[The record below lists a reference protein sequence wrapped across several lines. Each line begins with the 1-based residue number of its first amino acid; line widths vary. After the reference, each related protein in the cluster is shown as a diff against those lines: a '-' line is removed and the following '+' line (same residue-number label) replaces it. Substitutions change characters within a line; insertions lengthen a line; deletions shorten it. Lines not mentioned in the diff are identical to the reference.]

1 MTKRKKIGYQIADG
15 VIASITLYYNHQT
28 QNSVLHHVIERLQ
41 QFAGQFEAKKAT
53 PEYKKARYDKEA
65 DS

>member
-15 VIASITLYYNHQT
+15 IIASITLYYNHQT

-41 QFAGQFEAKKAT
+41 EFAGQFEAKKQLRNT
-53 PEYKKARYDKEA
+53 RRLGTIRRNR
-65 DS
+65 